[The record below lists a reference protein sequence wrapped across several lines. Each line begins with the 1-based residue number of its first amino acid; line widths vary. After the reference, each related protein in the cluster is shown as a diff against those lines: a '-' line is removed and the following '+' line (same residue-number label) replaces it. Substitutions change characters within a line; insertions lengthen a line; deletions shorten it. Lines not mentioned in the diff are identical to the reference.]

1 LLNSHSQ
8 SIAKLEAQV
17 GQIAN
22 TLNQR
27 REGKLPSQPV
37 ANPKGQFAYTNG
49 ATCSATHEQ
58 AQAITTLRSGR
69 TIDNKVSEENAVENE
84 LPTNPNLSKGLGASI
99 RVPDSVTPTLET
111 AYEPRAPFPERL
123 RESSQL
129 GKHGEKIQD
138 MMEVFKQVK
147 INIPLLDA
155 IRQIPSYAK
164 FLKDLCTQKR
174 KIKSHVPKKVI
185 LTEQV
190 SSILQHNI
198 PPKYKDP
205 GAPTISC
212 IIGAHKVEKAL
223 LDLGASVNL
232 LPYSVYLQLGL
243 GELKPTSVA
252 LQLADRSIRRPRGI
266 VEDVIIKVDKFY
278 FPVDFISSRYRT
290 CPRSQ
295 KIHSCYPRTS
305 FLSYG

>member
-1 LLNSHSQ
+1 
-8 SIAKLEAQV
+8 
-17 GQIAN
+17 
-22 TLNQR
+22 
-27 REGKLPSQPV
+27 
-37 ANPKGQFAYTNG
+37 
-49 ATCSATHEQ
+49 
-58 AQAITTLRSGR
+58 
-69 TIDNKVSEENAVENE
+69 
-84 LPTNPNLSKGLGASI
+84 
-99 RVPDSVTPTLET
+99 
-111 AYEPRAPFPERL
+111 
-123 RESSQL
+123 
-129 GKHGEKIQD
+129 

-155 IRQIPSYAK
+155 VKQIPSYAK

-205 GAPTISC
+205 SAPTISC

-278 FPVDFISSRYRT
+278 FPVDFLVLDTEPVPDPRKSIPVILGHPFLATANACINCRT
-290 CPRSQ
+290 GVMNITFGNMTARLNVFKAIQQP
-295 KIHSCYPRTS
+295 
-305 FLSYG
+305 